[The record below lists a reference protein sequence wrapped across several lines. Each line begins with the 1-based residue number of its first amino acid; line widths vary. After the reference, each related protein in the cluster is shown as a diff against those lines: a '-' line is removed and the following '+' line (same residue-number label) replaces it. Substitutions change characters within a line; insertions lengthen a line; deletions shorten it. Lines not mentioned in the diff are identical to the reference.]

1 MYAKQTIIRNAAGL
15 HARPASEFIAMAKT
29 FQSNV
34 LLRNLDRP
42 EAAAVNAKSIVRVLA
57 EGIAKGTH
65 IEIAADGA
73 DAQAAV
79 DALIAF
85 ADSGFGE
92 E

>member
-1 MYAKQTIIRNAAGL
+1 MYAMQTTIRNTSGL

-34 LLRNLDRP
+34 MLRNLDRP

-65 IEIAADGA
+65 IEISADGG
-73 DAQAAV
+73 DAKEAV
-79 DALIAF
+79 EALVAF
-85 ADSGFGE
+85 VDSGFGE